1 MACDYQCLKKY
12 SKILSLLA
20 AGLMIFL
27 SLGKF
32 FGLLT
37 GLNVLDYILSVY
49 FM

>member
-12 SKILSLLA
+12 SKILSLVA

-32 FGLLT
+32 FGLL
-37 GLNVLDYILSVY
+37 NVLDYILSVY